1 MSFDIAS
8 LSVIESTDLHLT
20 HPVDGSKLFADADK
34 QEPIIVKLA
43 SQSSREYREIV
54 NVISNRRLK
63 RERDAK
69 GKAVA
74 TSLEVAQDETLELLA
89 ALCLDATNL
98 VYNGKAVKSNADFRA
113 LLGDSKMLWVRSQI
127 DVAVGDLELFIKGS
141 STR

>member
-8 LSVIESTDLHLT
+8 LSVIESTVLHLT

-34 QEPIIVKLA
+34 KEPITVTLA
-43 SQSSREYREIV
+43 SQSSREYREVV
-54 NVISNRRLK
+54 NTISNRRLK

-69 GKAVA
+69 GRAPA
-74 TSLEVAQDETLELLA
+74 TTLEQAQDESLEMLS
-89 ALCLDATNL
+89 ALCLDSTIPYL
-98 VYNGKAVKSNADFRA
+98 GKVVKTNADFRA

-141 STR
+141 STN